1 VSSAFMLGP
10 LGAMVE
16 VPGVQRGA
24 ARATTRAG
32 SELVTLGGVR
42 YVQRAGRVQRA
53 WTLQVSPWTTPE
65 TVRWLQAAAQGLLGD
80 LWLLDVASARA
91 NMLPSWATAGRPGT
105 GGTPLVVGFA
115 TGVSLAPLPVGQT
128 VTVPIV
134 ASQRWYRLT
143 GRTSATAGDTIMT
156 TSMGG
161 LDVDV
166 VAPAGVGT
174 RDFELVRQAVYAGAL
189 PTTYTAEVVSPY
201 VTALRLA
208 MDARYVV
215 IDEPEFADAGGWL
228 PGEDTPCRV
237 VVDDVGRALQSLLT
251 TGHGRSDYDP
261 ILLREVG
268 TTGAI

>member
-1 VSSAFMLGP
+1 MSSAFMLGP

-91 NMLPSWATAGRPGT
+91 NMFPSWATAGVTGT
-105 GGTPLVVGFA
+105 RIAVDGMP
-115 TGVSLAPLPVGQT
+115 LAPVPAGQE
-128 VTVPIV
+128 VEIPLFGGVE
-134 ASQRWYRLT
+134 YRLT
-143 GRTSATAGDTIMT
+143 GVTTATAAATIGST
-156 TSMGG
+156 EVGSDPSVP
-161 LDVDV
+161 LL
-166 VAPAGVGT
+166 APAG
-174 RDFELVRQAVYAGAL
+174 AGARVFTETL
-189 PTTYTAEVVSPY
+189 TPGADDVLT
-201 VTALRLA
+201 VTISSAQVTGLRLA
-208 MDARYVV
+208 QAVSGSTY
-215 IDEPEFADAGGWL
+215 ADAGGWL